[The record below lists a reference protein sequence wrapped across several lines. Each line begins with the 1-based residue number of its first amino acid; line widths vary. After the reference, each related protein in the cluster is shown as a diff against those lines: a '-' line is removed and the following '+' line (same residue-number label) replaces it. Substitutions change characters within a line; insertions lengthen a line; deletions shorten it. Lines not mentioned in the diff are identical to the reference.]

1 MRKEK
6 LVSIFQMGFTM
17 GSGEDKIILAVD
29 YNTTTDNCLSLIS
42 FNKHYNPIDFW
53 KQDKDIIK
61 LALAKIKANGNLKLR
76 ANASNYSV
84 KVTINHKDV
93 GFTLGS

>member
-1 MRKEK
+1 MKKEK

-17 GSGEDKIILAVD
+17 GSGENKIILAVD
-29 YNTTTDNCLSLIS
+29 YNTSGDNYLSLIS

-53 KQDKDIIK
+53 KQDKDTIK

-76 ANASNYSV
+76 ANESNYSV
-84 KVTINHKDV
+84 KVTINHKNI
-93 GFTLGS
+93 GFNLGD